1 MSKRR
6 TYTKEFKQESVQYLL
21 SHPDKTITE
30 VSESLGIRRDLLN
43 RWKLDNEKHGD
54 KSFPGKGN
62 PRDEEL
68 FKLKKQLADAEEERD
83 ILKKALAI
91 FSKGQK

>member
-1 MSKRR
+1 MGKRR
-6 TYTKEFKQESVQYLL
+6 TYSNEMKEESVQYLL
-21 SHPDKTITE
+21 SHPE
-30 VSESLGIRRDLLN
+30 
-43 RWKLDNEKHGD
+43 

-68 FKLKKQLADAEEERD
+68 FKLKRELADTKEERD

>member
-1 MSKRR
+1 MNKRR
-6 TYTKEFKQESVQYLL
+6 TYAKEFKQESVQYLL
-21 SHPDKTITE
+21 NHPEKTVTE
-30 VSESLGIRRDLLN
+30 VSSSLGIRRDLLS
-43 RWKLDNEKHGD
+43 RWILEYKKAGE

-62 PRDEEL
+62 PRDEEI
-68 FKLKKQLADAEEERD
+68 FNLKKQLANSQEENE

>member
-1 MSKRR
+1 MGKRR
-6 TYTKEFKQESVQYLL
+6 TYSKEMKEESVQYLL
-21 SHPDKTITE
+21 SHPEKTITA
-30 VSESLGIRRDLLN
+30 VAESLGLRRDVLN
-43 RWKLDNEKHGD
+43 RWKQEKLKHNE

-68 FKLKKQLADAEEERD
+68 FRLTRELADTKEERD